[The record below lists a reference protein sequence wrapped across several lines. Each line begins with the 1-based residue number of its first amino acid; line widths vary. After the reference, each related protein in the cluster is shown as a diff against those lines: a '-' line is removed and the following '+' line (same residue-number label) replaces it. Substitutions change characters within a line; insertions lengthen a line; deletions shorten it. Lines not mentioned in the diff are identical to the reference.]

1 MQGRSWPANCTMKR
15 SDLRYLRLSHIDEN
29 GKEHIGEM
37 VCNKQIAQPLLR
49 IFRKLYEAHYP
60 IHSICLIDD
69 FEADDEKSMTEN
81 NTSCFCFRTVSGTNV
96 LSKHARGLAVD
107 LNPLYNPYVRARKK
121 NKGSK
126 ASKEVIVNPTAGAP
140 YADRS
145 RTFQMKINRSD
156 LAYKLFRKEGFTWG
170 GDWRSSK
177 DYQHFEQ

>member
-1 MQGRSWPANCTMKR
+1 MKR

-29 GKEHIGEM
+29 GQEHIGEM

-49 IFRKLYEAHYP
+49 IFSKLYEARYP

-96 LSKHARGLAVD
+96 LSKHAR
-107 LNPLYNPYVRARKK
+107 NKI
-121 NKGSK
+121 KGSK